1 MIRVGIVTGMIS
13 EAGCL
18 DHLPAANAEYCDLR
32 FCAGGSPG
40 RAEAGAENLLA
51 RGADAL
57 ISFGVAGA
65 LDPQLRPGDLLVAET
80 IVTGDGNRY
89 NTTPAW
95 SDGVARTFEAATTV
109 RRGVIATSETPLM
122 TAKAKHSIGEALG
135 AIAVDMESAGVAA
148 AAARR
153 GVPFIAIRAIGDPA
167 SRDLPKAALAGLAPD
182 GATRPAAVIARLAL
196 RPWELFSLIQLG
208 NETARALKTLRRV
221 AALGLRS
228 GL

>member
-1 MIRVGIVTGMIS
+1 MIS
-13 EAGCL
+13 EASCL
-18 DHLPAANAEYCDLR
+18 DQMPATDAQYCDLR

-51 RGADAL
+51 HGAGAL

-65 LDPQLRPGDLLVAET
+65 LDPQLRPGDLLVADT

-89 NTTPAW
+89 DTTPAW
-95 SDGVARTFEAATTV
+95 SDGVARTFEAAATV
-109 RRGVIATSETPLM
+109 RRGVIATTETPLV
-122 TAKAKHSIGEALG
+122 TAEAKRSIGRSLA

-148 AAARR
+148 AAAR
-153 GVPFIAIRAIGDPA
+153 GGIPFIAIRAIGDPA

-182 GATRPAAVIARLAL
+182 GATRPAAVIAQLAL

-208 NETARALKTLRRV
+208 KESGRALNTLRRI

>member
-1 MIRVGIVTGMIS
+1 LIRAGIVTGMIS

-18 DHLPAANAEYCDLR
+18 DQLPATDAQYCDLR

-40 RAEAGAENLLA
+40 RAESGAENLLA
-51 RGADAL
+51 DGAGAL

-65 LDPQLRPGDLLVAET
+65 LDPQLRPGDLLVADT
-80 IVTGDGNRY
+80 IVSGDGNRY
-89 NTTPAW
+89 DTTPAW

-109 RRGVIATSETPLM
+109 RRGVIATTETPII
-122 TAKAKHSIGEALG
+122 TAEAKRSTGRALG
-135 AIAVDMESAGVAA
+135 AIAVDMESARVAA
-148 AAARR
+148 AAAR
-153 GVPFIAIRAIGDPA
+153 GGIPFIAIRAIGDPA

-182 GATRPAAVIARLAL
+182 GATRPAAVIAQLAL
-196 RPWELFSLIQLG
+196 RPWDLLSLIQLG
-208 NETARALKTLRRV
+208 KETARALKTLRRI